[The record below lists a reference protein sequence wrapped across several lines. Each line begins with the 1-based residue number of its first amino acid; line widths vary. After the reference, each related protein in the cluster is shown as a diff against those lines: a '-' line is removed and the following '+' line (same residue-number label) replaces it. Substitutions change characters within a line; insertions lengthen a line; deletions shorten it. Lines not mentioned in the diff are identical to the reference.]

1 MYKSLTGTISKIV
14 EAVTCILL
22 TVLVVIISYQVFMR
36 YILNSNPHWTEEI
49 SLVLVVW
56 FGLLGAGLGV
66 RDGAHLAVEF
76 FVRILPQWLGPTIRR
91 FSYTMI
97 SCFAV
102 VMVVSGARL
111 VQMTTGQTLPATKLP
126 VALTYFAIPLGG
138 LFILMHAILQLT
150 SPEIQEQAET

>member
-1 MYKSLTGTISKIV
+1 MYKSLTGIVSKIV
-14 EAVTCILL
+14 EAVTCTLL
-22 TVLVVIISYQVFMR
+22 AVLVVIISYQVFMR

-76 FVRILPQWLGPTIRR
+76 FVRILPGWLGPSIRR

-102 VMVVSGARL
+102 VMVVAGARL
-111 VQMTTGQTLPATKLP
+111 VQMTTDQTLAATKLP
-126 VALTYFAIPLGG
+126 VAASYLAIPLGG
-138 LFILMHAILQLT
+138 LFILMHAILQLA
-150 SPEIQEQAET
+150 SPEIQEQPET